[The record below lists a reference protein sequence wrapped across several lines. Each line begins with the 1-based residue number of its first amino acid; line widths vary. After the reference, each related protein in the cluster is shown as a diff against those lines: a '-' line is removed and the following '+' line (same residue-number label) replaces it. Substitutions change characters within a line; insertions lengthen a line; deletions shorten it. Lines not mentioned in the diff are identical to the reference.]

1 MKNSEDL
8 LEQHHYRRLMRLKG
22 KIPTSAIMSKMTRD
36 HTAKAE
42 VDTRGMAVTITRTAE
57 TTTRP
62 TGKET
67 TITVVVVPI
76 IAVAEVVMA
85 VVEAAYPNHLT

>member
-1 MKNSEDL
+1 M
-8 LEQHHYRRLMRLKG
+8 
-22 KIPTSAIMSKMTRD
+22 A
-36 HTAKAE
+36 
-42 VDTRGMAVTITRTAE
+42 VVVTRGVSVTITRTAE

-76 IAVAEVVMA
+76 PAVAKLVMDE
-85 VVEAAYPNHLT
+85 VEAVYLNRLTRPNPFVKEVG